1 MNLGADDLLLF
12 CVIEGEAEPFPMG
25 VEGSLWRN
33 PKFTVGGLKR
43 KIQGERKNDSLAG
56 VGAHVL

>member
-25 VEGSLWRN
+25 VEGS
-33 PKFTVGGLKR
+33 F
-43 KIQGERKNDSLAG
+43 
-56 VGAHVL
+56 